1 MCVTIR
7 TRGPLEN
14 IKHSMSSSEE
24 EDSFGLAASLR
35 KRASHEYV
43 ARDDDPGK
51 VGARYYV
58 GIGCRKFDFDEDDPF
73 SVEDYHTEIRRR
85 IQHGRR
91 PSVGDAGRPSRLGV
105 HREAPSQPLA
115 AAVEVATDH
124 RDPQGPHRVGEDRLM
139 LPHTFAAAAVGCC
152 DDHPLDPDMVAQ
164 ATVAMTRVA
173 DDPDICH
180 NWMVYAPKLALAES
194 KRCIEAVRQ
203 RLRVAIFK
211 IGITRDPLTRFRGVL
226 AEGQNRWRPYI
237 HEGFTNMELL
247 LCSAPDHC
255 AELETHLISEYRK
268 TPGCRNVNPGG
279 ESRPPDSCCCFT
291 YVVFAEGG
299 AGVGLLPAAREAAKR
314 RRLEKSVREAA
325 RERRGL

>member
-1 MCVTIR
+1 MAIDSAEPDS
-7 TRGPLEN
+7 G
-14 IKHSMSSSEE
+14 SSN
-24 EDSFGLAASLR
+24 DDDDAFGLGACMRNAEER
-35 KRASHEYV
+35 TYDAE
-43 ARDDDPGK
+43 DDDPFN
-51 VGARYYV
+51 VEASFFGAYRAYDV
-58 GIGCRKFDFDEDDPF
+58 PFECIEDDQKH
-73 SVEDYHTEIRRR
+73 EC
-85 IQHGRR
+85 R
-91 PSVGDAGRPSRLGV
+91 PNVGDAGRPSRPGCD
-105 HREAPSQPLA
+105 RGAPSQPCVA
-115 AAVEVATDH
+115 PGEVATDH
-124 RDPQGPHRVGEDRLM
+124 RDPQGPHRVEVA
-139 LPHTFAAAAVGCC
+139 TFAAAAVGCC

-173 DDPDICH
+173 DDPDIGH

-211 IGITRDPLTRFRGVL
+211 IGITRDPLARFRGVL

-237 HEGFTNMELL
+237 HEGFINMELL